1 MSCTITY
8 NQKKYSEEYFR
19 RKVGAIQSTFNNQ
32 HNLRGNREML
42 SIMKEDN
49 LVDVTDKEKY
59 GMLSTTGNAS
69 IVSRI
74 LKNAEVSLKKLSES
88 ATKELSALK
97 ENPGLTLAKKTVD
110 DLGTALTLRDDVYEG
125 MIEKLKRPVEQKAAE
140 AGVSVEAMVDY
151 ESGEEDKIDIATEK
165 KIKDYNKKLF
175 TADERKLYDSI
186 RRIYKLAFPLGQRA
200 GKILSEDG
208 FYADATDLVDEGV
221 QRTETA
227 KEKWA
232 KVFGKNKVTKLLR
245 EATKK
250 YAKIVAVDNIL
261 MKMGFEK
268 GSAIFHAMY
277 QAPNVSNRRTQLEN
291 AEQGGMMDK
300 YLQDEKIARGT
311 SYFTKLNYNNIQKEE
326 IQFADKKV
334 NMSIAEILV
343 LHLTLKQDDIAEQF
357 TYDKQRYDSV
367 IKSTEQKALEAGVSV
382 SDFKKFENKEEL
394 DKKTEDIIRA
404 YIKTLPEPF
413 KIRVREFGQ
422 RGESQVVLT
431 DESLK
436 QINEIADRAEYK
448 ELKQTIRT
456 VLDQQYEKMSDTLF
470 ILTGQRLPQI
480 DNYFPTYQASSKL
493 SDFEKQ
499 QKALEDLRYIKE
511 RKNGLTVLD
520 VQDVFSLMHNYIHS
534 TNYYANMSVPLRNAK
549 VVFDK
554 MKEKGAFSGE
564 FEHFQDIY
572 GKWLNDMENNKAQLD
587 YGDADKAMNKILRWY
602 YKGTLG
608 WNLPV
613 VFKQPTS
620 ALHAWNFFGDIKYSQ
635 YMLDAYKY
643 SVASQKKILAEIVE
657 HNPIVRM
664 YMENLA
670 SPELGV
676 LFKTG
681 GSGSAGAVVNTG
693 VGGLVKK
700 LGDAYVDKSMD
711 LIRRADLASRIG
723 LWNAS
728 KQFVTDK
735 FKLTE
740 KDGTAYWSM
749 VAEMHN
755 QANEATQ
762 QTWDLMH
769 RSELGRSKNPFVRSL
784 MMFTTQLQK
793 HLSLLD
799 AAMTNYTMYGRKE
812 DRDNLIKTSASI
824 LIFQSIM
831 VAAIDM
837 GRDALL
843 GYDDDDDKMMNL
855 AAKTLSNNLAVIPFM
870 QIFANDVTNAIM
882 GTDLYTKPV
891 SIPLTDMATTL
902 QDAIAAAS
910 NREGNVNDNMADLFE
925 ITWKEGS
932 KYAGIPLAPFRQFET
947 YQKNNEE

>member
-74 LKNAEVSLKKLSES
+74 LKNAERGLQELSDS
-88 ATKELSALK
+88 ATSELSKLK
-97 ENPGLTLAKKTVD
+97 NNPGLTLSKDTIES
-110 DLGTALTLRDDVYEG
+110 LGNALASRDNIYEG

-151 ESGEEDKIDIATEK
+151 ESGEELDTDTEK
-165 KIKDYNKKLF
+165 KIRDYNKKLF

-186 RRIYKLAFPLGQRA
+186 RRIYKLAFPLTQRTNR
-200 GKILSEDG
+200 ILSEDG
-208 FYADATDLVDEGV
+208 FYADANDLVDEGI
-221 QRTETA
+221 QRAETA

-232 KVFGKNKVTKLLR
+232 KVFGKNKATKLLR
-245 EATKK
+245 EVTKK

-291 AEQGGMMDK
+291 AEQGGMIDK
-300 YLQDEKIARGT
+300 FLQDEKIARGT

-334 NMSIAEILV
+334 NMSIAEILY
-343 LHLTLKQDDIAEQF
+343 LHLTLRQKDIAERF
-357 TYDKQRYDSV
+357 VYDKTRYDSV
-367 IKSTEQKALEAGVSV
+367 IKSTEQKASEAGVSV

-404 YIKTLPEPF
+404 YIKTLPEHF

-422 RGESQVVLT
+422 RGEQQVVVT
-431 DESLK
+431 DETLK
-436 QINEIADRAEYK
+436 QVDEIASKPEYS
-448 ELKQTIRT
+448 ELIKTIDT
-456 VLDQQYEKMSDTLF
+456 ILGQQYDKVSDTLF
-470 ILTGQRLPQI
+470 ILSGQKLPQI
-480 DNYFPTYQASSKL
+480 ENYFPTYQASSKL

-534 TNYYANMSVPLRNAK
+534 TNYYANMSVPLRNAE
-549 VVFDK
+549 VVFGK
-554 MKEKGAFSGE
+554 MKEAFSGE
-564 FEHFQDIY
+564 FEHFHDIY
-572 GKWLNDMENNKAQLD
+572 KKWLDDMKDNKAQLD
-587 YGDADKAMNKILRWY
+587 YGDADRAMNKILRWY

-620 ALHAWNFFGDIKYSQ
+620 ALHAWNFFGDLKYSQ
-635 YMLDAYKY
+635 YVLDAAKY
-643 SVASQKKILAEIVE
+643 TVFSQKKILAEIVE

-882 GTDLYTKPV
+882 GSDLYTKPV

-902 QDAIAAAS
+902 QKALAAAS

-932 KYAGIPLAPFRQFET
+932 KYAGIPLAPFRQFES
-947 YQKNNEE
+947 YQKNNEK